1 MTDGSD
7 RRDFLKSATALAA
20 AIAAAP
26 AGVDPPHRPATQA
39 PTKAAR
45 LRRLLEG
52 PPFHAP
58 VIETVLQARL
68 AEQEGFQFLCVSGQ
82 APSRALGIPDVG
94 LVTLS
99 DLLTVAAPIAA
110 NTEIPVLCDMEDGK
124 GTAMHVY
131 RGIQLYERAGIVGA
145 LIEDASLVPHMG
157 APKGDVIPLQQMVDK
172 IHAAADA
179 RRDQSFLLLIASVGL
194 REGRPKNEVMD
205 RAAAYA
211 EAGADAFWFPGL
223 PLADNAQASLVVKR
237 PIMST
242 TGTVDQMK
250 EAKVAFAAIL
260 DFGMISLGAVRRA
273 LQELKATGA
282 VTNATKEAMPF
293 EVLRELDHTAEVRSR
308 AQKYHVN

>member
-7 RRDFLKSATALAA
+7 RRDWLKSAAAIAA

-26 AGVDPPHRPATQA
+26 ARADALPRPEVQS
-39 PTKAAR
+39 PTRAAR
-45 LRRLLEG
+45 FRRLLEG
-52 PPFHAP
+52 PPFHSP

-68 AEQEGFQFLCVSGQ
+68 AEQEGFPLLSVSGQ

-99 DLLTVAAPIAA
+99 DLLAVAAPIAG
-110 NTEIPVLCDMEDGK
+110 NTDVPVLCDMEDGK

-145 LIEDASLVPHMG
+145 LIEDADLVPHLG
-157 APKGDVIPLQQMVDK
+157 APKGDLVPVEQMVDK

-179 RRDQSFLLLIASVGL
+179 RRDQNFVLLIASVGL

-223 PLADNAQASLVVKR
+223 PLADNAQASAVVKK

-242 TGTVDQMK
+242 TGTVEQMK
-250 EAKVAFAAIL
+250 DAKVGWAAIL

-273 LQELKATGA
+273 LQELKTTGA
-282 VTNATKEAMPF
+282 VANATKEALPF

-308 AQKYHVN
+308 AKQYHVN